1 MMKRWLFL
9 IVALFVAVMS
19 VNAIPAIRGI
29 WRVLK
34 LVDGTEVRAEL
45 RGDEHLHYWQSADGK
60 KYVESGQDGV
70 YKLIDESIFR
80 SRARAVRRNMARTM
94 EPAKSKLPES
104 VLTGSH
110 RGLIILVE
118 FPDKNILGKR
128 TLKFQEEHTKE
139 FYEWITNTKTS
150 LMSSA
155 EGQKLIDEGYGGSVF
170 DYFYTQSN
178 GKFSVQFDVV
188 GPYMLSQE
196 QKFYGKNDPKKEGN
210 VKDEL
215 GAWKMIAEACELAEA
230 DENENVDFA
239 RYDWDGDDT
248 LDLVYVLYS
257 GRGEAF
263 GGGENSVWPQSG
275 IFRFGYEPVTEKG
288 WGTHHVIYGGKK
300 LGRAA
305 CSSELEVAV
314 SLDGQAERDSEG
326 RVIEI
331 AGSIGTICH
340 EFSHCLGLMDHYV
353 FNDPNNGDTTKEL
366 YALGRWDIMDGG
378 NCNGDGKIPVGYNS
392 FEKAFLGWLDPIEVD
407 EVGSE
412 EVRGLKPYSEG
423 GDAYKVK
430 NHANENEY
438 YLIENRQK
446 TGWDKALPG
455 SGVLI
460 THMDYDDEIYNEN
473 LINNAEDHLR
483 FRVVPADNKRTKA
496 SQEYDTYPHTSY
508 LVFTNDELDE
518 KSSPSSEVFNENID
532 GSKYLGYSIK
542 NISVSKD
549 GLASFDIVSKF
560 ESKDMLEVTKLS
572 IDNWNLYDGVI
583 DGNYLEGRLTI
594 QNNDKVRKKDRITL
608 FLVDQQTKE
617 VKTLTKPVFIK
628 AGKPEKYDF
637 SFKNLIIGHEYSI
650 IAFYSTG
657 AIFFT
662 SDPMLCSN
670 GGSDEIIEGN
680 ENLKALEYWFDKD
693 VTGKESILL
702 DSKKALVAAS
712 IDANHLADGFH
723 QLNYRLLRNDG
734 KYSSVCSSPFLKLI
748 KEKKGRLEYW
758 FDGNYANRSSADLDD
773 TEDEQLV
780 TLNLEDADDFPMGY
794 HILNMRAALP
804 GTPNSPICRSS
815 VLKLATGKANTLEY
829 WFNDDIKHSK
839 RIEGETVADGYLFTS
854 QIDMS
859 SLPDG
864 VYRLYYRAVDNQSS
878 LGSSLSVMPVI
889 KMKQGAGY
897 RLEYWFD
904 EATDDRKTLDGTPSD
919 DGEGYVFTGSLSL
932 ADLLIGEH
940 TFHYRISADN
950 GRNYSSV
957 FSDKVILKFGPNAD
971 VNRDGKV
978 NAADIVFVSDV
989 LSKADAGID
998 AINRS
1003 DADGSGEV
1011 NEDDV
1016 QFIVRIIMAP
1026 LEEDVRLNDV
1036 IPEEYRLK
1044 IEKYMPLYDGVH
1056 PPKVEGVYKID
1067 PMVAVYCE
1075 DGVYSPGQVYGTNVI
1090 RFTNQDMEKNTVD
1103 FSHYFER
1110 MNEKGSGPG
1119 SFISGSDNHFTAYFD
1134 EEGIT
1139 NGVWTKAATF
1149 ISGTITE
1156 EGIKD
1161 AYYGLLMLDKGPD
1174 LYGRVMEVGY
1184 FRIYRDRDA
1193 LSQFAEWQGD

>member
-9 IVALFVAVMS
+9 IVALFVAVVS
-19 VNAIPAIRGI
+19 VNAVPAKPGI
-29 WRVLK
+29 WKVLK
-34 LVDGTEVRAEL
+34 LVDGTEVRAEFK
-45 RGDEHLHYWQSADGK
+45 GDEHCRYWQSADGK
-60 KYVESGQDGV
+60 IYVKSRQEGLYELVDGSA
-70 YKLIDESIFR
+70 L
-80 SRARAVRRNMARTM
+80 RARARRAHEKTKLMTS
-94 EPAKSKLPES
+94 AKNIHSES

-110 RGLIILVE
+110 RGLIILVDY
-118 FPDKNILGKR
+118 PDKTFLGKR
-128 TLKFQEEHTKE
+128 TLKFQEEHTQE
-139 FYEWITNTKTS
+139 FYKWITNTKTS
-150 LMSSA
+150 LMSSE
-155 EGQKLIDEGYGGSVF
+155 EGKKLIDEGYGGSVF
-170 DYFYTQSN
+170 DYFYTQSD
-178 GKFSVQFDVV
+178 GKFSIQFDVV
-188 GPYMLSQE
+188 GPYTLSH
-196 QKFYGKNDPKKEGN
+196 KRKYYGANNNEGSVPDDPDGPR
-210 VKDEL
+210 
-215 GAWKMIAEACELAEA
+215 KMVLEACELADA
-230 DENENVDFA
+230 DEDAKVNFA
-239 RYDWDGDDT
+239 DYDWDKDGVI
-248 LDLVYVLYS
+248 DLVFVIYS
-257 GRGEAF
+257 GVGEATAM
-263 GGGENSVWPQSG
+263 EVEEAVWPQM
-275 IFRFGYEPVTEKG
+275 GYV
-288 WGTHHVIYGGKK
+288 YGDKSFEAKEDLHSDLQDTTWTVDDKPRSLLFDGK
-300 LGRAA
+300 LLYTFA
-305 CSSELEVAV
+305 CSSELE
-314 SLDGQAERDSEG
+314 GQIG
-326 RVIEI
+326 
-331 AGSIGTICH
+331 GSIGTICH

-353 FNDPNNGDTTKEL
+353 INDPNNGDTAKEL
-366 YALGRWDIMDGG
+366 YALGCWDVMDGG
-378 NCNGDGKIPVGYNS
+378 NYNADGKIPVGYNS

-412 EVRGLKPYSEG
+412 EVRGLKPYSAG
-423 GDAYKVK
+423 GNAYKVK
-430 NHANENEY
+430 NLAKEDEY
-438 YLIENRQK
+438 FLIENRQK
-446 TGWDKALPG
+446 IGWDKGLPG

-460 THMDYDDEIYNEN
+460 THMDYDDEKYYDYNN
-473 LINNAEDHLR
+473 KGYAINNADDYLR
-483 FRVVPADNKRTKA
+483 FRVVPADNKYTI
-496 SQEYDTYPHTSY
+496 DTQGDDAYPY
-508 LVFTNDELDE
+508 GDNDRLDE
-518 KSSPSSEVFNENID
+518 TSKPNNTVYNNID
-532 GSKYLGYSIK
+532 GTKKLGYSIK
-542 NISVSKD
+542 NISVSED

-572 IDNWNLYDGVI
+572 IDNWDLYDGVI
-583 DGNYLEGRLTI
+583 DGSYLKGSLTI
-594 QNNDKVRKKDRITL
+594 QNNDKVRKKDEIKL
-608 FLVDQQTKE
+608 CLVDQQTKA
-617 VKTLTKPVFIK
+617 VKSLTIPVFIK

-637 SFKNLIIGHEYSI
+637 SFKNMIIGHEYSMM
-650 IAFYSTG
+650 ASYRSGTV
-657 AIFFT
+657 FFT
-662 SDPMLCSN
+662 SDPLLCSN
-670 GGSDEIIEGN
+670 AGSNETIEGN
-680 ENLKALEYWFDKD
+680 ENLSALEYWFDKD
-693 VTGKESILL
+693 VKGKGSIPMG
-702 DSKKALVAAS
+702 SKKALVAAS
-712 IDANHLADGFH
+712 IDANHLADGIH

-734 KYSSVCSSPFLKLI
+734 KYSSVSSSSFLKLT
-748 KEKKGRLEYW
+748 KEKKGKLEYW
-758 FDGNYANRSSADLDD
+758 FDGNYANRSSVDLDD
-773 TEDEQLV
+773 TEDEQLL
-780 TLNLEDADDFPMGY
+780 TLDLKDADAFPTGY

-804 GTPNSPICRSS
+804 GMPNSPICRSG

-878 LGSSLSVMPVI
+878 LGSSVSVMPVI

-904 EATDDRKTLDGTPSD
+904 EASDDRKTLDGTPSD

-950 GRNYSSV
+950 GRNYSSI

-978 NAADIVFVSDV
+978 NAADIVFVSNV

-1174 LYGRVMEVGY
+1174 PYGRVMEVGY
-1184 FRIYRDRDA
+1184 FRIYKDRDA

>member
-1 MMKRWLFL
+1 MMRRWLFV
-9 IVALFVAVMS
+9 IVALFVAVVS

-34 LVDGTEVRAEL
+34 LTDGSEVRAEL

-94 EPAKSKLPES
+94 EPAKSKLPDS

-110 RGLIILVE
+110 RGLIILVDY
-118 FPDKNILGKR
+118 PDTDKDGNR
-128 TLKFQEEHTKE
+128 TLEFKENHTKE
-139 FYEWITNTKTS
+139 FYEWITNTKTT
-150 LMSSA
+150 LMSSV
-155 EGQKLIDEGYGGSVF
+155 EGQKLIDEDYGGSVF

-178 GKFSVQFDVV
+178 GKFSIQFDIE
-188 GPYMLSQE
+188 GPYTLSHE
-196 QKFYGKNDPKKEGN
+196 REYYGKNDAQYKGN
-210 VKDEL
+210 VKDPI
-215 GAWKMIAEACELAEA
+215 GAAQMIIEACYLA
-230 DENENVDFA
+230 DNNSDVDFTK
-239 RYDWDGDDT
+239 YDWDGDGE
-248 LDLVYVLYS
+248 LELVYVLYS
-257 GRGEAF
+257 GIGEAF
-263 GGGENSVWPQSG
+263 DKKQENAVWPQSSR
-275 IFRFGYEPVTEKG
+275 IPLEHEEQTFVTIEG
-288 WGTHHVIYGGKK
+288 WGTYPVIFDGKR
-300 LGRAA
+300 LSRYA
-305 CSSELEVAV
+305 CSSEIEYDNKKDEEV
-314 SLDGQAERDSEG
+314 GG
-326 RVIEI
+326 C
-331 AGSIGTICH
+331 IGTICH
-340 EFSHCLGLMDHYV
+340 EFSHCLGLSDHYV
-353 FNDPNNGDTTKEL
+353 VNDNGIYT
-366 YALGRWDIMDGG
+366 LGDWDIMDNGSYNGG
-378 NCNGDGKIPVGYNS
+378 GKIPAGYNS
-392 FEKAFLGWLDPIEVD
+392 FEKAYLGWLDPIEVD
-407 EVGSE
+407 EVGVV
-412 EVRGLKPYSEG
+412 EVSKLKPYSEG

-496 SQEYDTYPHTSY
+496 SQEDDTYPHTSY

-594 QNNDKVRKKDRITL
+594 LNNDKVRKKDRITL
-608 FLVDQQTKE
+608 FLVDQQTKK
-617 VKTLTKPVFIK
+617 VKSLTKPVFIK

-650 IAFYSTG
+650 IALYSTG

-662 SDPMLCSN
+662 SDPLLCSN
-670 GGSDEIIEGN
+670 GGSDETIEGN

-702 DSKKALVAAS
+702 DTKKALVAAS
-712 IDANHLADGFH
+712 IDANHLTDGIH

-734 KYSSVCSSPFLKLI
+734 KYSSVSSSSFLKLT
-748 KEKKGRLEYW
+748 KEKKGKLEYW
-758 FDGNYANRSSADLDD
+758 FDGNYANRSSVDLDD
-773 TEDEQLV
+773 TEDEQLL
-780 TLNLEDADDFPMGY
+780 TLDLKDADDFPMGY

-804 GTPNSPICRSS
+804 GTTNSPICKSS

-878 LGSSLSVMPVI
+878 LGSSVSVMPVI

-904 EATDDRKTLDGTPSD
+904 EASDDRKTLDGTPSD

-950 GRNYSSV
+950 GRNYSSI

-978 NAADIVFVSDV
+978 NAADIVFVSNV

-1011 NEDDV
+1011 NEDDI

-1174 LYGRVMEVGY
+1174 PYGRVMEVGY